1 MDGFRDLV
9 GIMVSIYQYGM
20 LKRGLKLM
28 RSTWLTF
35 CDGEFDSFCD
45 FIFLNLENFR
55 CQEAMITCDC

>member
-35 CDGEFDSFCD
+35 VMANLILFVISF
-45 FIFLNLENFR
+45 F
-55 CQEAMITCDC
+55 